1 MYPMLR
7 IPLKA
12 PVTRAITPLCRIALR
27 IGLTPNLVT
36 VLGTIGVATSALIFY
51 PNGNLFWGTL
61 VICFFALTDLFD
73 GTMARLSNTGP
84 SRWGALLD
92 ATMDRISDAA
102 IIIGLLLYTL
112 KSDELS
118 TQSLL
123 LAVSLVAGFL
133 VSYIKA
139 KAESLDIECEGGFA
153 ERTERLIIVL
163 ASAGFTGLNV
173 PHALVVGLALLS
185 FASVVTVVQRL
196 VIVFRSHNSHERY

>member
-36 VLGTIGVATSALIFY
+36 GLGTIGVATSALIFY

-102 IIIGLLLYTL
+102 IITGLLLYTL

-163 ASAGFTGLNV
+163 VSAGLAGLNV
-173 PHALVVGLALLS
+173 PNALLIGFALLS
-185 FASVVTVVQRL
+185 FLSVITVFQRL
-196 VIVFRSHNSHERY
+196 LIVFRSHNSHERY

>member
-102 IIIGLLLYTL
+102 IITGLLLYTI

-118 TQSLL
+118 AESIL
-123 LAVSLVAGFL
+123 LAISLVSGFL

-163 ASAGFTGLNV
+163 ATAGLAGLNV
-173 PHALVVGLALLS
+173 PNALLIGLALLS
-185 FASVVTVVQRL
+185 FASAITVAQRL

>member
-102 IIIGLLLYTL
+102 IITGLLLYTI
-112 KSDELS
+112 KNDELS

-163 ASAGFTGLNV
+163 ATAGFTGLNV

>member
-102 IIIGLLLYTL
+102 IITGLLLYTL

-118 TQSLL
+118 IQSLL

-163 ASAGFTGLNV
+163 ATAGFAGLNV
-173 PHALVVGLALLS
+173 PHALVIGLALLS

>member
-27 IGLTPNLVT
+27 IGLTPNQVT
-36 VLGTIGVATSALIFY
+36 VMGTIGVAVSSLFFY
-51 PNGNLFWGTL
+51 PRGDLFIGTL
-61 VICFFALTDLFD
+61 VITFFVLTDLFD
-73 GTMARLSNTGP
+73 GTMARLSNKGP
-84 SRWGALLD
+84 SNWGALLD

-102 IIIGLLLYTL
+102 IICGLLLFTIEND
-112 KSDELS
+112 SLS
-118 TQSLL
+118 TQSML
-123 LAVSLVAGFL
+123 LAISLVAGFL

-163 ASAGFTGLNV
+163 VSAGLAGLDV
-173 PHALVVGLALLS
+173 PNALLIGFSLLS
-185 FASVVTVVQRL
+185 FVSVITVFQRL
-196 VIVFRSHNSHERY
+196 LIVFRSHNSHERY

>member
-102 IIIGLLLYTL
+102 IITGLLLYTL

-163 ASAGFTGLNV
+163 ATAGFTGLNV

-185 FASVVTVVQRL
+185 FASVITVVQRL

>member
-27 IGLTPNLVT
+27 IGLTPNQVT
-36 VLGTIGVATSALIFY
+36 VMGTIGVAVSSLFFY
-51 PNGNLFWGTL
+51 PRGDLFIGTL
-61 VICFFALTDLFD
+61 VITFFVLTDLFD
-73 GTMARLSNTGP
+73 GTMARLSNKGP
-84 SRWGALLD
+84 SNWGALLD

-102 IIIGLLLYTL
+102 IIVGLLLYTL

-163 ASAGFTGLNV
+163 ATAGFTGLNV
-173 PHALVVGLALLS
+173 PHALMVGLALLS